1 MTVTV
6 FGGSGKIGRLIVDRL
21 VDDGTQVVAYVRD
34 PAGIP
39 WSHRNLTVVVGKLSD
54 AAAIRQ
60 AVTGSAAVI
69 NALGPALSRRTTGT
83 QLTDGT
89 RAIVA
94 AMDAEGVRRYI
105 GLGTRSM
112 PDSRD
117 GRTVRA
123 KLLPVMAM
131 ALFPGA
137 LRELRG
143 MTAAVTGSD
152 LEWTIARISRPVDR
166 PGTGTLRVGYLG
178 RDKVFSTMTRTDI
191 AAFLISQL
199 TDDHFIRAA
208 PAISN

>member
-1 MTVTV
+1 MRVAV
-6 FGGSGKIGRLIVDRL
+6 FGASGRTGRLVVDRL
-21 VDDGTQVVAYVRD
+21 LDDGSDVLAYVRD
-34 PAGIP
+34 PAGLP
-39 WSHRNLTVVVGKLSD
+39 WSHVKLTVVVGELADSTTI
-54 AAAIRQ
+54 AQ

-69 NALGPALSRRTTGT
+69 SALEPSRERGATGT
-83 QLTDGT
+83 PVADGT
-89 RAIVA
+89 RLIVA
-94 AMDAEGVRRYI
+94 AMNDAGVRRYI
-105 GLGTRSM
+105 GLATPSI

-123 KLLPVMAM
+123 ARLTLVAKIMSPH
-131 ALFPGA
+131 A

-166 PGTGTLRVGYLG
+166 PGTGSLRVGFLG

-191 AAFLISQL
+191 AAFLVGQL
-199 TDDHFIRAA
+199 TDESFVRAA